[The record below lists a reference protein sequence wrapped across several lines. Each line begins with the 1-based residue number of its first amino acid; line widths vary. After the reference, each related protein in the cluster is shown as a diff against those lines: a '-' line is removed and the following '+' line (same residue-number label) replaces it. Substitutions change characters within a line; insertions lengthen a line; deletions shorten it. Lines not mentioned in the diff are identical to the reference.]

1 MIFYLPVI
9 DAIAGYDIESI
20 QIAIG
25 IFFVIT
31 RVVTLNV
38 VRDVTKDD

>member
-20 QIAIG
+20 HIATSI
-25 IFFVIT
+25 FVIT